1 MWVIF
6 SPFPTLAPAKEE
18 QLIDEKPCPETTSEG
33 PVGHMQEGHLSPVET
48 VVTQGSVEPVPLVG
62 QERTPPPKPPRL
74 HKPLKISEPI
84 LELGGH
90 IPATG
95 SNDVETKEAEPKGEN
110 VEEVGVGWW
119 VEVQV
124 SLQGGVGVRHT
135 GRTHR
140 GCPGM
145 KARITP
151 PIC

>member
-1 MWVIF
+1 MV
-6 SPFPTLAPAKEE
+6 EE
-18 QLIDEKPCPETTSEG
+18 DPGPISCTEGQVHPTSEG
-33 PVGHMQEGHLSPVET
+33 HSRPDVMVAM
-48 VVTQGSVEPVPLVG
+48 QGSGDPGPMDG
-62 QERTPPPKPPRL
+62 RKRTPPPKPPRL
-74 HKPLKISEPI
+74 HRPLKISEPI

-90 IPATG
+90 ITAIG
-95 SNDVETKEAEPKGEN
+95 SNDMKTKEAEPKGEI
-110 VEEVGVGWW
+110 VEVGGVGWW